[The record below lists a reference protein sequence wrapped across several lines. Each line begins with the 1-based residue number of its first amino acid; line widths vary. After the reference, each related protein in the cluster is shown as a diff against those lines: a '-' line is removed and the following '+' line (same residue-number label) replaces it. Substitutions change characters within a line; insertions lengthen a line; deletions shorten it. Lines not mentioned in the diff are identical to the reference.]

1 MASSPHPTMRLLL
14 LLLTAVLSIHCKV
27 KESGLAGI
35 FGDGSTSSPP
45 DAVAPVGDGIALG
58 AGGQE
63 GVTGID
69 GASPASNGGSA
80 GNQGA
85 GGTPGSLDAQ
95 PTHDA
100 ASPTASG
107 GSGGRAGAPGLGGA
121 SLPLGGNTGGKV
133 GPSDIDLLDAGAAM
147 ADAAQEDTRPYATP
161 DLPADNAPDVLA
173 DLVPDLPAAA
183 EDTADAQPVTPD
195 SPGLPLLWQDEF
207 DGPKGTAVDP
217 GKWEHVLWAPNTV
230 NAEKQQYT
238 DSLDNVFL
246 DGEGHVVI
254 RALKSGLGYTSGR
267 IDTQGKFEFKTG
279 RLEVRAKLPAGAG
292 SFPGI
297 IALGTQ
303 GIWPACGELALME
316 QYGQPQDKSWFY
328 AGAYADGSPG
338 SGDKRNNRHDFLDAT
353 TASTDFHI
361 YSVDWSSN
369 QVVFQVDGVEITRT
383 SFGTSSP
390 FSSIPEFITLDVAVG
405 GNMGGDI
412 DPNAFPMDM
421 VVDYV
426 RVYSLGSQ

>member
-1 MASSPHPTMRLLL
+1 MASSPHPAMRRLL

-27 KESGLAGI
+27 KESGLAGL
-35 FGDGSTSSPP
+35 FADGSTSS
-45 DAVAPVGDGIALG
+45 
-58 AGGQE
+58 
-63 GVTGID
+63 
-69 GASPASNGGSA
+69 S
-80 GNQGA
+80 NQGA

-107 GSGGRAGAPGLGGA
+107 GSGGRAGAPGLDGA
-121 SLPLGGNTGGKV
+121 ILPLGGNTGGQV
-133 GPSDIDLLDAGAAM
+133 GPSNIDLLDAGAAT
-147 ADAAQEDTRPYATP
+147 ADAAAGAAQEDTRPFATP
-161 DLPADNAPDVLA
+161 DVPADNAPGVLA
-173 DLVPDLPAAA
+173 DLVPDLPAAP
-183 EDTADAQPVTPD
+183 EDTADAQPVAPD

-217 GKWEHVLWAPNTV
+217 GKWEHVLWDPNTV

-279 RLEVRAKLPAGAG
+279 RLEVRAKLPAGGG

-303 GIWPACGELALME
+303 GTWPACGELALLE
-316 QYGQPQDKSWFY
+316 QYGQPQAKSWFY

-338 SGDKRNNRHDFLDAT
+338 SGDKRNNRHDFLNAT

-390 FSSIPEFITLDVAVG
+390 FYSIPEFITLDVAVG

-426 RVYSLGSQ
+426 RVYSL